1 MYCIKTFS
9 FVDFVA
15 VNVLF
20 FCFFLLLSFYS
31 LCYNMLVWAGDIS
44 IDIVWRKCY
53 GAMDSLLTFRYNFE
67 HCSFECVVA
76 LLHISVMPGNEVMF
90 SVFLFHLAVLD
101 IRMIFTF
108 DLQHLHTKILYGEN
122 VFNAFLICPFSLNYC
137 TRISCL
143 FFFFFWRVAQKRI
156 SAPFQIQ

>member
-1 MYCIKTFS
+1 
-9 FVDFVA
+9 
-15 VNVLF
+15 
-20 FCFFLLLSFYS
+20 
-31 LCYNMLVWAGDIS
+31 
-44 IDIVWRKCY
+44 
-53 GAMDSLLTFRYNFE
+53 MDSLLTFRYNFE

-143 FFFFFWRVAQKRI
+143 FFFFFDVLPKNESVRHFKYNKFNVHNEIRVFPFDFLAWKQIKWRILNV
-156 SAPFQIQ
+156 PLN